1 VAYLFEKIGT
11 KVTEDG
17 KLIPR
22 PDTKRSLGTI
32 DLGDLVDGSDGEDF
46 VNLLDE
52 AGLEKS
58 INMTEILDKL
68 MARAV
73 GMEARSLDP
82 VGTGAEMPHREVEV
96 GA

>member
-22 PDTKRSLGTI
+22 AATKRSLGTI
-32 DLGDLVDGSDGEDF
+32 DLGDLVD
-46 VNLLDE
+46 E
-52 AGLEKS
+52 AGVEKS
-58 INMTEILDKL
+58 INLTEILDKL

-82 VGTGAEMPHREVEV
+82 VGTGTGAEMPHREVEV